1 MIEYGH
7 SENGKSEATGLF
19 SALRKVDALE
29 KEVVYARM
37 PAKDGIGFAVYNRLL
52 RAASFLVMDLNAPG
66 TVPVIGLTGQTGAG
80 KSIISEGLKDYGF
93 YPIDCDRL
101 ARAAVEKGSDTLD
114 ALVGTFGA
122 EILSD
127 DGSLNRKKLGSIV
140 FSDADRLKKL
150 NAITHPAILKLLEDQ
165 IAYAAGLGYAG
176 VLVDA
181 PTLFESG
188 ADKLCDTVIAVVAK
202 ESERLVRIMQRDGLT
217 EEAAL
222 QRIKAQH
229 PIAFYTE
236 RSDAVIENDKE
247 PCDALKQALDFL
259 CDKGYLAEDRC

>member
-1 MIEYGH
+1 M
-7 SENGKSEATGLF
+7 
-19 SALRKVDALE
+19 
-29 KEVVYARM
+29 
-37 PAKDGIGFAVYNRLL
+37 
-52 RAASFLVMDLNAPG
+52 
-66 TVPVIGLTGQTGAG
+66 IGLTGQTGAG
-80 KSIISEGLKDYGF
+80 KSVISNGLKDYGF

-101 ARAAVEKGSDTLD
+101 ARAAVEKGSDTLEQ
-114 ALVGTFGA
+114 LCSTFG
-122 EILSD
+122 EDILSE

-140 FSDADRLKKL
+140 FADPKKLEML
-150 NAITHPAILKLLEDQ
+150 NAITHPAILELLESE
-165 IAYAAGLGYAG
+165 ILYAAGLGYAG
-176 VLVDA
+176 AVVDA

-188 ADKLCDTVIAVVAK
+188 ADQLCDTVIAVVAK
-202 ESERLVRIMQRDGLT
+202 ESERLARIMQRDGLT

-259 CDKGYLAEDRC
+259 CDKGYLAEDCR